1 MATHSSILALRIPW
15 IDHGVTESDTTEWLT
30 HSPCLSFSWA
40 RRVHTVVNT
49 TCYTGLPLLGKLKR
63 SYKRSLS
70 KPACVRR
77 WLLQGKFSFLSKPGI
92 KALLMA
98 LEAPSPNQRTT
109 RKVPVGTLFHVFD
122 FAWFQSWRAWLQSVP
137 QTLLIILRIIIIT
150 ISLMHCIR
158 QHIKKQRHY
167 FANKGPAK

>member
-1 MATHSSILALRIPW
+1 M
-15 IDHGVTESDTTEWLT
+15 GCQTESDTTEQLT

-40 RRVHTVVNT
+40 RRVHAVVNT
-49 TCYTGLPLLGKLKR
+49 TCYTGLPPLGKLKR

-77 WLLQGKFSFLSKPGI
+77 WLLQGEFSFLFFLNQGLKPCSRHW
-92 KALLMA
+92 KHQVLTS
-98 LEAPSPNQRTT
+98 APPGKSQWE
-109 RKVPVGTLFHVFD
+109 LFFHVFD
-122 FAWFQSWRAWLQSVP
+122 FARFQSWRAWLQSIP
-137 QTLLIILRIIIIT
+137 QTLLIILCIIIII